1 MFVLVKVLWPLLLI
15 GLCIL
20 YFCCL
25 YILGL
30 FCWFVLFGLLTDL
43 CCVILLCWW
52 VRWVFVVNYFTLV
65 F

>member
-15 GLCIL
+15 GLWVL

-43 CCVILLCWW
+43 CCVVCCVGGLGGYLLLI
-52 VRWVFVVNYFTLV
+52 TLL
-65 F
+65 